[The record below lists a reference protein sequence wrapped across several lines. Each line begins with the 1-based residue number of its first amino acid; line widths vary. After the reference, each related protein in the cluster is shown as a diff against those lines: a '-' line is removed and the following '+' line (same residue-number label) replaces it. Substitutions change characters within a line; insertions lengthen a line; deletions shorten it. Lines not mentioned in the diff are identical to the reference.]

1 MYGIKSFFKIS
12 EAQLA
17 FLQAE
22 QSFERVKQKK
32 LQDRGGGALREEQRG
47 GEEEAGGVR
56 RRGEYGV
63 QLLRGIES

>member
-32 LQDRGGGALREEQRG
+32 LAG
-47 GEEEAGGVR
+47 AGGLENFMR
-56 RRGEYGV
+56 V
-63 QLLRGIES
+63 QLNASLQTRVI